1 MDFLSI
7 IHILHTYIKKQEDRR
22 YKNMITI
29 QLKTP
34 PTLKVIGE
42 YTSSEEIEIVR
53 YLEILNIVA
62 VDEDRNIIKN
72 FDPIISEEMPK
83 EEFEKSNR
91 MEYILQKLRESAKE
105 IEATVSDVV
114 VVDLDSYYCA
124 GCPFYQKYTIFIE
137 EEPSCF
143 VGSCCKHEKSEDAVA
158 KVLDNPAYIPHE
170 YEPIS
175 MN

>member
-1 MDFLSI
+1 
-7 IHILHTYIKKQEDRR
+7 
-22 YKNMITI
+22 MITI

-62 VDEDRNIIKN
+62 VDENRNIIKN
-72 FDPIISEEMPK
+72 FDPIISEEMSK

-91 MEYILQKLRESAKE
+91 MKYILQKLRESANE

-124 GCPFYQKYTIFIE
+124 GALSIRNTQC
-137 EEPSCF
+137 
-143 VGSCCKHEKSEDAVA
+143 
-158 KVLDNPAYIPHE
+158 L
-170 YEPIS
+170 
-175 MN
+175 